1 MEAVSTGRV
10 SPVDRFFEFSLLGL
24 LASGYLAVAGSG
36 YLDLPTL
43 VVTAVALLARAL
55 ISAGVIQLHLP
66 SGVVSA
72 VTLAYVGFYPID
84 YLFISGTFIPSA
96 VHLVF
101 FVAVVKILTATTDR
115 DYFFLKLIAFMELL
129 AACVLSSSFNFF
141 GFLLLFLILGVATF
155 ASGEIRQSRA
165 KRQTIARVSG
175 RGLSLR
181 LSAVVLVASLG
192 ILVLTAGLFFFLPR
206 TARAAF
212 QHFMSHR
219 YHLAGFSNHVTLGE
233 IGEIKRENTPVMH
246 VKMDH
251 PEDRPLS
258 LKWRG
263 AALSEF
269 NGRTWSSPPFTD
281 PEVLRPGPG
290 GLLVLAS
297 ESQLRS
303 DSKHISYSVHL
314 SEIAA
319 DALFFAGMPQYLR
332 IDSPVRRTWSDN
344 YHVGLS
350 DSQGVWYQVY
360 SRLDPP
366 ARPED
371 LTPELAPP
379 MLPRER
385 RHYLELPRNLDPR
398 IEELARRIVGSEKAP
413 AAQARLIENFL
424 RRTYGYTLELPP
436 TEPAD
441 PLSFFLF
448 HRKKGH
454 CEYFASAMAVM
465 LRSVGIPSRMAT
477 GFQSGVYN
485 PISGSQ
491 LIRTS
496 DAHAWVEAWMPH
508 YGWATFD
515 PTPPDPNPP
524 RLSVW
529 TRLGFYTDAAEVFWQ
544 DWVLNYNLDRQ
555 LQLANKM
562 GESSRHVGLRS
573 FDGIGPFVA
582 RWWAEVVDSGK
593 RYGFVLLGLAFLGFF
608 AKQFGRDGLRWWN
621 TRRRVLKV
629 QRGEA
634 EASDATLLY
643 QRMLQVLHRRG
654 IEKPAWL
661 TPFEFAHV
669 LQEPEVATL
678 VEDLTEA
685 YNELRFGGN
694 AEAAGR
700 IVVLLERLE
709 TTA

>member
-1 MEAVSTGRV
+1 MEALSTGRV

-43 VVTAVALLARAL
+43 VVMACALLTRGLMA
-55 ISAGVIQLHLP
+55 AGVLQLRIP
-66 SGVVSA
+66 SVVVSA
-72 VTLAYVGFYPID
+72 ITLAYVAFYPID
-84 YLFISGTFIPSA
+84 YLFISGSLIPSA

-101 FVAVVKILTATTDR
+101 FVAVMKILTATSNR
-115 DYFFLKLIAFMELL
+115 DYFFLKLIALMELL

-141 GFLLLFLILGVATF
+141 GFLLLFLVLGVATF
-155 ASGEIRQSRA
+155 ASGEIRQSRSR
-165 KRQTIARVSG
+165 RQTIARVSG

-181 LSAVVLVASLG
+181 LSAVVLVASFG

-219 YHLAGFSNHVTLGE
+219 YHLAGFSTHVTLGE

-263 AALSEF
+263 AGLSDF
-269 NGRTWSSPPFTD
+269 NGRTWSSPRFAEAET
-281 PEVLRPGPG
+281 LRPGPG

-297 ESQLRS
+297 EPQLRS
-303 DSKHISYSVHL
+303 DGKHISYSVHMTEMA
-314 SEIAA
+314 S
-319 DALFFAGMPQYLR
+319 DTLFFAGMPQYLR
-332 IDSPVRRTWSDN
+332 IDTPVRRTWPDN
-344 YHVGLS
+344 YHIGIS
-350 DSQGVWYQVY
+350 DSQGVWYQVF

-366 ARPED
+366 TKVED
-371 LTPELAPP
+371 QTQELAEPLRPIERIQYLRLPP
-379 MLPRER
+379 AM
-385 RHYLELPRNLDPR
+385 DPR
-398 IEELARRIVGSEKAP
+398 ITDLARRVVGPEKSP
-413 AAQARLIENFL
+413 AIEARLIENYL
-424 RRTYGYTLELPP
+424 RRSYSYTLELPP
-436 TEPAD
+436 SEPAD

-465 LRSVGIPSRMAT
+465 LRVVGIPSRMAT

-496 DAHAWVEAWMPH
+496 DAHAWVEAWLPH

-515 PTPPDPNPP
+515 PTPPDPNPQ

-529 TRLGFYTDAAEVFWQ
+529 TRLSFYTDAAEVFWQ

-555 LQLANKM
+555 LQLANRM

-573 FDGIGPFVA
+573 FDGFGPSIA
-582 RWWAEVVDSGK
+582 RLWTAILESGK
-593 RYGFVLLGLAFLGFF
+593 RYGFVLLGLMLVAVF
-608 AKQFGRDGLRWWN
+608 AKQFGRDGLRWWT
-621 TRRRVLKV
+621 TRQRVLKV
-629 QRGEA
+629 QRGQA
-634 EASDATLLY
+634 DASDATLLY
-643 QRMLQVLHRRG
+643 QKMLQVLHRRG

-661 TPFEFAHV
+661 TPVEFAHV
-669 LQEPEVATL
+669 LQEREVAT
-678 VEDLTEA
+678 VVQDLTEA
-685 YNELRFGGN
+685 YNQLRFGGN

-700 IVVLLERLE
+700 IVSLLERLE
-709 TTA
+709 ATA